1 MDAVNK
7 MKMTM
12 KQSRTFGVLVL
23 GAVLGTAGCAT
34 TPVAQGP
41 ANTTAT
47 ARKAL
52 EGKWTLLVLSV
63 TAPDAKRATPQASG
77 DLTLDEFGNLSI
89 QYRISDAGRAA
100 LESIGVKSPNPVVS
114 ASGRVTIDPQRKTV
128 TYMPPDANA
137 RALDADLAA
146 LRANPL
152 ALEHT
157 RFYSVASN
165 GVLTLTTRHE
175 NGKEATRATWKRAS

>member
-1 MDAVNK
+1 
-7 MKMTM
+7 MTM
-12 KQSRTFGVLVL
+12 KRPVTIGVLAFGVAL
-23 GAVLGTAGCAT
+23 GAAGCAT
-34 TPVAQGP
+34 TPVAQGS
-41 ANTTAT
+41 ANTTAA

-63 TAPDAKRATPQASG
+63 TTPDGKRATPQASG
-77 DLTLDEFGNLSI
+77 DLTVDEFGNLSI
-89 QYRISDAGRAA
+89 QYRLTDAGRAA
-100 LESIGVKSPNPVVS
+100 LETIGVKSPNPVIS
-114 ASGRVTIDPQRKTV
+114 ASGRVAIDPQRKTV

-157 RFYSVASN
+157 RYYSLASN

-175 NGKEATRATWKRAS
+175 NGKEATRATWKRAAP